1 MAGHMSLHEGTPQ
14 PTTLFSHCHYQSP
27 GTQNS
32 TCKTGVNSV
41 SCWESWT
48 GITLNPCGISQTK
61 AGDAYIKQ
69 STQQCLEWS
78 KATKANS
85 TSLCSGFQ
93 QVPYYWIFSSR
104 KRERKN
110 SSWLATI
117 LPSLFCSDL
126 PELRGQRQ
134 QATETVTAS
143 RILLLSSLMIEM

>member
-1 MAGHMSLHEGTPQ
+1 MKEHPNPPPSSLTVTTSPQ
-14 PTTLFSHCHYQSP
+14 EPK
-27 GTQNS
+27 TQHAKQVS
-32 TCKTGVNSV
+32 TQWAAEKA
-41 SCWESWT
+41 

-110 SSWLATI
+110 SSWLASI

-143 RILLLSSLMIEM
+143 RILLLSSLVIEI